1 MAICRTCNVAW
12 SNIICRVN
20 TKMQN
25 LRRFVQEHAKFVKLL
40 IWYNKH
46 NFHWWSI
53 NGSDECFLYV
63 LTLLCHPLVIY
74 FFRDISLVGD
84 YWENLTLRNK
94 SVHSHHRL
102 ALKTFFER
110 NFHRFFVRLWSREFA
125 LELLCSRSVLNHF
138 GPMFH
143 FYTPENVRKL
153 LVFWHFQGGIEMD
166 HWAKIG

>member
-1 MAICRTCNVAW
+1 
-12 SNIICRVN
+12 
-20 TKMQN
+20 MQN
-25 LRRFVQEHAKFVKLL
+25 LRRSVQEHAKFVKLL

-84 YWENLTLRNK
+84 YWENLTLKQISSFTSSSGLEILSLNAIFTD
-94 SVHSHHRL
+94 S
-102 ALKTFFER
+102 
-110 NFHRFFVRLWSREFA
+110 FVRLWSWEFA

-143 FYTPENVRKL
+143 FYTPENIRKL
-153 LVFWHFQGGIEMD
+153 LVFWHFQGGIKMD